1 MSPENLAYI
10 FLDGTHFEAGF
21 STKVIAPSAI
31 NSGAS
36 PAVFCFARFD
46 HSMR

>member
-10 FLDGTHFEAGF
+10 SLDSTHFEAVF
-21 STKVIAPSAI
+21 SMKVIAPSAI
-31 NSGAS
+31 ISGAS
-36 PAVFCFARFD
+36 PEVFCFARFD